1 MSGRPRATHA
11 SLGFASLRAAQGA
24 ACRTCPPA
32 FRSGR
37 LAPPARDCKIGAVL
51 RALSALVLIASL
63 GCAGAYERG
72 DRLYSQGDVG
82 GALAAWRDIPPSSPE
97 YPRAHARLETIEA
110 ELASSLA
117 RYEKRAEFYE
127 DEGRLAEAVLYYRLA
142 LKLDPDRPQTLART
156 QSLYREL
163 RTKETEERAKLSAAL
178 AAGSLREANESAE
191 RLQRLD
197 PFDPAIQIELRQVR
211 AETGAQV
218 LRFLEEGK
226 RAYALGDR
234 GGARTAFEHV
244 LELDHENEAALG
256 YLSYIKRYDQEVAE
270 QAEERRKPS
279 NGAPPPPTVSSEE
292 ILAEGRFRSGQRA
305 EEQGDPFRAIQE
317 YKAALRI
324 EKNHAGAS
332 RRLNGLRQELAPKV
346 PALYEQGKRYF
357 QDEDLEK
364 ALVVWRNAL
373 LIAPD
378 DQRTKENVDRA
389 ERILSRLE
397 EIQTRGP

>member
-1 MSGRPRATHA
+1 MSG
-11 SLGFASLRAAQGA
+11 
-24 ACRTCPPA
+24 CRT
-32 FRSGR
+32 
-37 LAPPARDCKIGAVL
+37 
-51 RALSALVLIASL
+51 ALVCALVLSL

-72 DRLYSQGDVG
+72 DLLYSQGDVG
-82 GALAAWRDIPPSSPE
+82 GALAAWRDIPPSSSE
-97 YPRAHARLETIEA
+97 YARAHARLETVEA

-117 RYEKRAEFYE
+117 RYEKRAEFFE

-163 RTKETEERAKLSAAL
+163 RAKQIEERAKLSAAL
-178 AAGSLREANESAE
+178 AAGSLQEANESAE

-197 PFDPAIQIELRQVR
+197 PFDPSVQIELRQVR

-234 GGARTAFEHV
+234 TGARVAFEHV
-244 LELDHENEAALG
+244 LELDPENEAALG

-270 QAEERRKPS
+270 QAAERRKTPN

-292 ILAEGRFRSGQRA
+292 ILAEGRYRSGQRA

-324 EKNHAGAS
+324 DKSHAGATK
-332 RRLNGLRQELAPKV
+332 RLNGLRQELAPKV

>member
-1 MSGRPRATHA
+1 MVLCSRLALCCVLLA
-11 SLGFASLRAAQGA
+11 SL
-24 ACRTCPPA
+24 
-32 FRSGR
+32 
-37 LAPPARDCKIGAVL
+37 V
-51 RALSALVLIASL
+51 

-72 DRLYSQGDVG
+72 DRLYSQGDVA
-82 GALAAWRDIPPSSPE
+82 GALGVWRDVPPTSGE
-97 YPRAHARLETIEA
+97 YARAHARLETIEG

-117 RYEKRAEFYE
+117 RYEKRAEFFE
-127 DEGRLAEAVLYYRLA
+127 DEGRLSEAVLYYRLA

-163 RTKETEERAKLSAAL
+163 RAKETEERARLAAAL
-178 AAGSLREANESAE
+178 AAGSLREANETAE
-191 RLQRLD
+191 RLQRID
-197 PFDPAIQIELRQVR
+197 PFDPAIQIDLRQVR

-218 LRFLEEGK
+218 LRFLEDGK

-234 GGARTAFEHV
+234 ENARVAFEHV
-244 LELDHENEAALG
+244 LELDAENEAALG
-256 YLSYIKRYDQEVAE
+256 YLSYIKRYDQEVVE
-270 QAEERRKPS
+270 QAARAERTRP
-279 NGAPPPPTVSSEE
+279 NTNALPPPTVSSEE
-292 ILAEGRFRSGQRA
+292 ILAEGRFRTGQQA
-305 EEQGDPFRAIQE
+305 EEAGDPYRAIRE
-317 YKAALRI
+317 YNAALRI
-324 EKNHAGAS
+324 DPRHAGAR
-332 RRLNGLRQELAPKV
+332 RRLMALRKELAPRV

-378 DQRTKENVDRA
+378 DARTKENIDRA

>member
-1 MSGRPRATHA
+1 M
-11 SLGFASLRAAQGA
+11 
-24 ACRTCPPA
+24 
-32 FRSGR
+32 
-37 LAPPARDCKIGAVL
+37 L

>member
-1 MSGRPRATHA
+1 ML
-11 SLGFASLRAAQGA
+11 SL
-24 ACRTCPPA
+24 
-32 FRSGR
+32 
-37 LAPPARDCKIGAVL
+37 V
-51 RALSALVLIASL
+51 
-63 GCAGAYERG
+63 GCAGQYERG
-72 DRLYSQGDVG
+72 DQLYSQGDVA
-82 GALAAWRDIPPSSPE
+82 GALSAWRDIPPSSAE
-97 YPRAHARLETIEA
+97 YARAHARLETIEA
-110 ELASSLA
+110 ELSSSLA
-117 RYEKRAEFYE
+117 RYEKRAEFFE
-127 DEGRLAEAVLYYRLA
+127 GEGRLAEAVLYYRLA

-163 RTKETEERAKLSAAL
+163 RAKETEERAKLAAAL

-191 RLQRLD
+191 RLQTLD

-218 LRFLEEGK
+218 LRFLEDGK

-234 GGARTAFEHV
+234 AAARASFERV

-256 YLSYIKRYDQEVAE
+256 YLSYIKRYDQEVAA
-270 QAEERRKPS
+270 QQPERPRPS
-279 NGAPPPPTVSSEE
+279 AGGANAAASSRAPPPPAVSSEE
-292 ILAEGRFRSGQRA
+292 ILAEGRYRSGQRA
-305 EEQGDPFRAIQE
+305 EESGDPFRAIQE

-324 EKNHAGAS
+324 DPNHAAS
-332 RRLNGLRQELAPKV
+332 KRRLTALRQELAPRV
-346 PALYEQGKRYF
+346 PVLYDQGKRYF

-364 ALVVWRNAL
+364 ALAVWRNAL

-378 DQRTKENVDRA
+378 DARTKENIDRA

>member
-1 MSGRPRATHA
+1 MAG
-11 SLGFASLRAAQGA
+11 
-24 ACRTCPPA
+24 
-32 FRSGR
+32 
-37 LAPPARDCKIGAVL
+37 
-51 RALSALVLIASL
+51 ALSAW
-63 GCAGAYERG
+63 RG
-72 DRLYSQGDVG
+72 V
-82 GALAAWRDIPPSSPE
+82 PTTSSE
-97 YPRAHARLETIEA
+97 YARAHARLEAVEA

-117 RYEKRAEFYE
+117 RYEKRAEFFE
-127 DEGRLAEAVLYYRLA
+127 DEGRLSEAVLYYRLA

-163 RTKETEERAKLSAAL
+163 RAKETEERARLAAAL
-178 AAGSLREANESAE
+178 AAGSLREANETADH
-191 RLQRLD
+191 LQRLD

-218 LRFLEEGK
+218 LRFLEDGK

-234 GGARTAFEHV
+234 AGARTAFEHV
-244 LELDHENEAALG
+244 LELDGENEAALG
-256 YLSYIKRYDQEVAE
+256 YLSYLKRYDQDVAE
-270 QAEERRKPS
+270 HAVQAERRRPQAS
-279 NGAPPPPTVSSEE
+279 VLPPPSVSSEE
-292 ILAEGRFRSGQRA
+292 ILAEGRFRSGQQA
-305 EEQGDPFRAIQE
+305 EEAGDPYRAIRE
-317 YKAALRI
+317 YQAALRI
-324 EKNHAGAS
+324 DARHAGAR
-332 RRLNGLRQELAPKV
+332 RRLTALRAELTPRV
-346 PALYEQGKRYF
+346 PGLYEQGKRYF

>member
-1 MSGRPRATHA
+1 VRRWGI
-11 SLGFASLRAAQGA
+11 
-24 ACRTCPPA
+24 A
-32 FRSGR
+32 F
-37 LAPPARDCKIGAVL
+37 
-51 RALSALVLIASL
+51 
-63 GCAGAYERG
+63 GCALLATLSGCVSPYENG
-72 DRLYSQGDVG
+72 DRLYRQGDVA
-82 GALAAWRDIPPSSPE
+82 GALAAWREITPKSSE
-97 YPRAHARLETIEA
+97 YARAHARLETVEA
-110 ELASSLA
+110 DLASSLV
-117 RYEKRAEFYE
+117 RYEKRAEFFE
-127 DEGRLAEAVLYYRLA
+127 DEGRLSEAVLYYRLA

-163 RTKETEERAKLSAAL
+163 RTKESEERARLAAAL

-191 RLQRLD
+191 KLQRLD

-218 LRFLEEGK
+218 LRFLEDGK

-234 GGARTAFEHV
+234 TAARTAFERV
-244 LELDHENEAALG
+244 LELDGENEAALG
-256 YLSYIKRYDQEVAE
+256 YLSYLKRYDEGVAA
-270 QAEERRKPS
+270 QALQPQQSERRRARV
-279 NGAPPPPTVSSEE
+279 GAVLPPPSVSSEE
-292 ILAEGRFRSGQRA
+292 ILAEGRYRSGRA
-305 EEQGDPFRAIQE
+305 AEAAGDPYRAIRDFQE
-317 YKAALRI
+317 ALRI
-324 EKNHAGAS
+324 DPKHVSAR
-332 RRLNGLRQELAPKV
+332 RRLTELRAELAPRV
-346 PALYEQGKRYF
+346 PGLYEQGKRYF